1 MEYIFGI
8 KYFRGMYLGKMKNG
22 NIKKFIF
29 FNEKK
34 VAENINSAIMLNE
47 CGEDMK
53 KYVNVKTETSLY
65 K

>member
-22 NIKKFIF
+22 NIKNLF

-53 KYVNVKTETSLY
+53 NM
-65 K
+65 